1 MTYEQW
7 LEINVPD
14 WRNYRCNGFNDP
26 HEGWHYRY
34 TEYVNTPKPLTP
46 PDALIDETVNFVKE
60 TIQGL
65 EDCSITEFEDY
76 YNGNLEQLCTYV
88 HQKML
93 EQKKFYEGMI
103 GVVVNA
109 ECMKEAIDEAGSTK
123 VIIKTHD
130 GHSGYGVY
138 VTSADDP
145 WRGSSFVEIN

>member
-65 EDCSITEFEDY
+65 EDCSINIFCIPIVPSFMWIVKSVTAVVSPIWYVDFQPLFVSHLFPFFNVTQQHTY
-76 YNGNLEQLCTYV
+76 QL
-88 HQKML
+88 
-93 EQKKFYEGMI
+93 
-103 GVVVNA
+103 
-109 ECMKEAIDEAGSTK
+109 
-123 VIIKTHD
+123 
-130 GHSGYGVY
+130 
-138 VTSADDP
+138 
-145 WRGSSFVEIN
+145 